1 MDQSNQ
7 KIVYIIAIVAAI
19 AGLLFGFDTGV
30 INGALT
36 PMSIELN
43 IKHDFLKGLIV
54 ASVPLGALFGSMIS
68 PIFANRLGRKYSIF
82 ISGILFLLST
92 ILVSIADRTLFV
104 EIGRLFMGISIGL
117 SATIVPMYLSE
128 IAPTRVRG
136 ALVVLFQLAVTIG
149 LVMAFIINHFF
160 EDNWRG
166 MFLFGVLPSSLLV
179 IGMIFLPQS
188 PRWLYMKEKKNK
200 AKNVIEKL
208 NAPSEVNQILEGLNH
223 AVAHKQK
230 SLISILK
237 DKHLF
242 KLVCLA
248 FGLFVAQQLTGVN
261 TIFYY
266 STHIFKDANLHFFA
280 NNTATIAT
288 IICGLVNVLSTVIA
302 IWIIET
308 LGRRM
313 LLIYGMI
320 GQIFALF
327 VCGVALSHSFG
338 DISGIIALFAV
349 LLFIF
354 FFAVSL
360 GGLPYVLMAE
370 IFPLSAREKGMA
382 IANCANWGFNFLVS
396 VSFLVLVDYLGI
408 DHTFY
413 LYAML
418 TLVALIIFIRVMPET
433 KNVSL
438 ETIEDHIYEGRS
450 LRYIGQTS

>member
-1 MDQSNQ
+1 MAESNK
-7 KIVYIIAIVAAI
+7 KIVYVIAIVAAI

-30 INGALT
+30 INGALS
-36 PMSIELN
+36 PMSTELH
-43 IKHDFLKGLIV
+43 ITDDFLKGLIV
-54 ASVPLGALFGSMIS
+54 AFVPLGALFGSMIS
-68 PIFANRLGRKYSIF
+68 PLFANHLGRKYSIL
-82 ISGILFLLST
+82 ISGILFLIST
-92 ILVSIADRTLFV
+92 YLVSISLGVSFV
-104 EIGRLFMGISIGL
+104 LIGRFFMGISIGI

-128 IAPTRVRG
+128 ISPTRIRG

-149 LVMAFIINHFF
+149 LVMAFLVNHFF
-160 EDNWRG
+160 DDNWRG
-166 MFLFGVLPSSLLV
+166 MFLFGVLPSSLFI
-179 IGMIFLPQS
+179 IGMFFLPQS
-188 PRWLYMKEKKNK
+188 PRWLYMKQKTTK
-200 AKNVIEKL
+200 ATTVIQKL
-208 NAPSEVNQILEGLNH
+208 NPTSEVKQILDGLDQ
-223 AVAHKQK
+223 AVTHKQN
-230 SLISILK
+230 SLITLLK

-266 STHIFKDANLHFFA
+266 STHIFRDANLNLFA

-302 IWIIET
+302 IWIIEV

-327 VCGVALSHSFG
+327 ICGGALAHSFG
-338 DISGIIALFAV
+338 DVSGIIALFAV
-349 LLFIF
+349 VLFIF

-396 VSFLVLVDYLGI
+396 VSFLALVDYLGI

-413 LYAML
+413 LYALL
-418 TLVALIIFIRVMPET
+418 TLVALLIFIKVMPET

-438 ETIEDHIYEGRS
+438 ETIESHIYAGKN
-450 LRYIGQTS
+450 LRHIGQTS